1 MERWC
6 IGLDLGQTNDYSA
19 LSIVSAPQGVREA
32 QHNVPWL
39 QRWPLGTP
47 YPTIVGDTVALVARL
62 AAQHPQ
68 ALRMLVVDATGVG
81 RPVVDLFTQ
90 RHVRLAAS
98 LVAATITGGSQ
109 ASFAPR
115 PGGGQEWH
123 LPKRELVSAMQ
134 LLLQSRRVHIAP
146 ALPEAATLAAELQN
160 FQVKITA
167 AANDTYGA
175 WREGTHDDLVL
186 ATALPCWALLH
197 GRWPQPF
204 RPAVGGER
212 ARLDGPPLT
221 DKEMVAPFDGRGA
234 TPGDVPIAAFGRGR
248 HGS

>member
-62 AAQHPQ
+62 AAQHPH